1 MRSSPRRASQLRY
14 DGNRLPNVRQV
25 TSSIEDLKLIP
36 ASLDAAIFVMSYHDL
51 YWRPTDGSWPATDP
65 MLLLAKLYA
74 ALKPGGV
81 VVVQDHV
88 ATPGGDPAKVVDS
101 LHRIDPALVKRDFE
115 KAGFV
120 LDGESRLLAHPED
133 DHSKLVFDD
142 AIRGRTDQFLFRF
155 RKPAK

>member
-1 MRSSPRRASQLRY
+1 
-14 DGNRLPNVRQV
+14 
-25 TSSIEDLKLIP
+25 
-36 ASLDAAIFVMSYHDL
+36 
-51 YWRPTDGSWPATDP
+51 

-74 ALKPGGV
+74 ALKPGGM

-120 LDGESRLLAHPED
+120 FDGESSLLAHPED
-133 DHSKLVFDD
+133 DHSKLVYDD